1 MFRFALLSASL
12 SSAFSS
18 PAALL
23 PAEDAVYRNASAPVN
38 ARVSDLI
45 SRMTLEEKV
54 AQLLNPWPTSFNC
67 RDILRD
73 YGNTS
78 VGAVYAYSIVD
89 CVDGLNNSAS
99 LNFLQEALTTGSR
112 LGIPVATISE
122 TLHSSLEG
130 GTAFPNPTLLGQ
142 TWNETLIRA
151 VGEVIGAEARANGV
165 TRGFAPVLQ
174 VVSDSRFGRYE
185 EAFGECPL
193 VVARMGVAMIQ
204 GQQGTGGP
212 SNYLEDVSHVSC
224 EAKHAIAYAA
234 SGRDWYRA
242 DVTERTLMDI
252 YARPWRDAI
261 RAGLRGLMVTHP
273 EVAGCPMHGNG
284 PVLTGVLRGLF
295 NGSEMFFASDAGDVS
310 AISRHGITTNDNESA
325 IYALTAGLD
334 QELVTT
340 CFPSLVASVR
350 SGAVDEAFVDAA
362 ASRVLREKFAL
373 RLFDG
378 PQYWKVD
385 FAAAAALLDAP
396 AHRALSRAAASE
408 GIVLLQNAPAAA
420 SPNGPSTPIL
430 PLRGLGAA
438 LTRVAVVGPNGGCVG
453 GGDGCAAAR
462 AYRGGY
468 CSSGSRTLTLL
479 DALSAVPGVSVS
491 FAPGANITDAGD
503 ESGIP
508 AALAAAAAAQ
518 VVIAV
523 VGDTAAGFGKGT
535 CAEGIDADTI
545 DLPGSQLAL
554 LAALADAGAPLVV
567 VGVHGRPFTLGAGPT
582 SRFGANNALLARL
595 PALLAAFRPGEDG
608 GGAILD
614 VLTGAAN
621 PSARLTANW
630 VRHVGALRG
639 PASPYFQAR
648 GAPTTAYVTEPATPL
663 FAFGS
668 GLSYNEA
675 SIASAALAPAGAV
688 APDAILTVSGTL
700 ANAGPAGA
708 AVVQVYFSQ
717 DAPTKE
723 VRYASQLAG
732 FAKIALPADAAA
744 VPFNVT
750 VQVADMAA
758 WDTEARN
765 YVVYQG
771 TYTLRLALNGVADA
785 AASPHVFSV
794 PVDGVP
800 WCRPRYPGAPACEAR
815 ALSESALPAAAAV
828 AAAPAAAPRLPVSP
842 RGAASAAS
850 KRGLSA
856 AANGAQGPT
865 MCADFAAAQ
874 PAVSWLYSWSLF
886 PANESCPGVVLPFE
900 PMFWG
905 SASTKNASALF
916 ATPASTAVL
925 GFNEPNGAGQSDLT
939 PAEAAS
945 LWPVVAAAA
954 KAHGLALVAPAPS
967 GTDTAWLD
975 AFFSLCAGCEA
986 DIAAIAMHPYVCNE
1000 PGLRG
1005 ALDAFAKFG
1014 KPLWVTEFNCGDGMK
1029 NATAAEHLAWMKI
1042 ALPILDADA
1051 RVERY
1056 AWMSGRNKKVP
1067 GSALFD
1073 GPGGSL
1079 TQLGRFY
1086 ISA

>member
-1 MFRFALLSASL
+1 MPTRLLFVTLALSL
-12 SSAFSS
+12 SFGTSALV
-18 PAALL
+18 PADAL
-23 PAEDAVYRNASAPVN
+23 YRNASAPVN
-38 ARVSDLI
+38 VRVADLLA
-45 SRMTLEEKV
+45 RMTLEEKV

-67 RDILRD
+67 KDILRE

-89 CVDGLNNSAS
+89 CIDGQNNSES
-99 LNFLQEALTTGSR
+99 LNYLQEALTTSSR

-122 TLHSSLEG
+122 TLHSSLKD

-142 TWNETLIRA
+142 TWNESLVRA
-151 VGEVIGAEARANGV
+151 VGAVIGAEARACGV

-185 EAFGECPL
+185 EAFGECAL
-193 VVARMGVAMIQ
+193 IVARMGVAMIQ

-212 SNYLEDVSHVSC
+212 STYLEDTAHVSC

-284 PVLTGVLRGLF
+284 PILTGILRGLF

-310 AISRHGITTNDNESA
+310 AISHHGITANDNESA

-334 QELVTT
+334 QELVTKT
-340 CFPSLVASVR
+340 FPSLVESVR
-350 SGAVDEAFVDAA
+350 SGAVAEAFVDTA

-373 RLFDG
+373 HLFDG

-430 PLRGLGAA
+430 PLRGLGSA
-438 LTRVAVVGPNGGCVG
+438 LTRVAVVGPNGGCIG
-453 GGDGCAAAR
+453 GGDGCAAGP

-479 DALSAVPGVSVS
+479 DALAAVPGVNVTFS
-491 FAPGANITDAGD
+491 PGANITDAGD

-554 LAALADAGAPLVV
+554 LKALADAGAPLVV

-595 PALLAAFRPGEDG
+595 PALLAAYRPGEDG

-614 VLTGAAN
+614 VLTGAVN
-621 PSARLTANW
+621 PSGKLTANW
-630 VRHVGALRG
+630 VRHVGALHG
-639 PASPYFQAR
+639 PASPYYQAR
-648 GAPTTAYVTEPATPL
+648 GAPTNAYVTEPATPL
-663 FAFGS
+663 FTFGS

-675 SIASAALAPAGAV
+675 TIVGAALAPAGTV
-688 APDAILTVSGTL
+688 AKDALLTVSGTL
-700 ANAGPAGA
+700 ANNGPAGA

-732 FAKIALPADAAA
+732 FAKIPLPADTAA
-744 VPFNVT
+744 VPFSLT
-750 VQVADMAA
+750 VAVADFAA
-758 WDTEARN
+758 WDTEARD
-765 YVVYQG
+765 YVVYKG
-771 TYTLRLALNGVADA
+771 NYTLRLALNGVDDA
-785 AASPHVFSV
+785 AASNHVFSV
-794 PVDGVP
+794 SVDGTP
-800 WCRPRYPGAPACEAR
+800 WCRPQFPGAPACEAR
-815 ALSESALPAAAAV
+815 ALSQSAAQAAAAPW
-828 AAAPAAAPRLPVSP
+828 PAVSTH
-842 RGAASAAS
+842 GATS

-905 SASTKNASALF
+905 STSTKNSSALY

-925 GFNEPNGAGQSDLT
+925 GFNEPNGVGQSDLT
-939 PAEAAS
+939 PAEAAA
-945 LWPVVAAAA
+945 LWPIVAAAA

-975 AFFSLCAGCEA
+975 SFFSLCAGCEA
-986 DIAAIAMHPYVCNE
+986 DIAAVAMHPYVCDA
-1000 PGLRG
+1000 PGLRS
-1005 ALDAFAKFG
+1005 ALNAFAKFG